1 MPASV
6 HLALSQTA
14 HVRSTQTVGNVYE
27 LIWAKPTTGSEL
39 ADAPENELC
48 LSFYTFGTGEGAQ
61 GELQRS
67 GQKQVV
73 DQITAGVPSPPGTDR
88 SWSMARREPGRTA
101 GTERPGSARSPVCG
115 CSRPQAPASRPRPP
129 AGHQALGSSRSTC
142 PRCRKGRGPL
152 GYRTVDRFWALPR
165 VGGACPRRSC
175 VCPLRK
181 S

>member
-27 LIWAKPTTGSEL
+27 FIWAKLTAGSEL

-88 SWSMARREPGRTA
+88 SWST
-101 GTERPGSARSPVCG
+101 
-115 CSRPQAPASRPRPP
+115 
-129 AGHQALGSSRSTC
+129 ALGSRAAQQELS
-142 PRCRKGRGPL
+142 GRGAREARLWVQPPPSA
-152 GYRTVDRFWALPR
+152 GVA
-165 VGGACPRRSC
+165 ASAPRRSSG
-175 VCPLRK
+175 VRF
-181 S
+181 